1 MSELWAHCT
10 SCEHSFSVAAR
21 DRRPAPP
28 MCPLCLRAATK
39 TALGAS
45 PAIAQRLLALT

>member
-10 SCEHSFSVAAR
+10 SCDHSFSVAAQ

-28 MCPLCLRAATK
+28 MCPLCLRSVSR

-45 PAIAQRLLALT
+45 SDIAQRLLALA